1 MKKLRL
7 VKKPISS
14 STNSSITLINNLE
27 DCKSSKEALK
37 VLLLFSDSELDIS
50 DVSEI
55 VRKLSEHF
63 KSELDS
69 TVRVKILSLLCDIGH
84 ENGVDIV
91 TIIDDIIT
99 LLKNDKSHKVIA
111 QGMNSILKLGQL
123 VTDTATTFHQKL
135 VDVAKIYLKD
145 TNHAVKCKCLEI
157 IGTHSPICKGE
168 EADSLLK
175 LVSSYFNHDDARVRS
190 QAFSTFI
197 MLNERGFRINPN
209 VYIDVCDALKDDYEI
224 VRKVALQLI
233 WKISN
238 TYPDK

>member
-7 VKKPISS
+7 VKKPVLS
-14 STNSSITLINNLE
+14 STNASINLVNDLE
-27 DCKSSKEALK
+27 ECKTSKEALK
-37 VLLLFSDSELDIS
+37 VLLLFSDSDLDVS
-50 DVSEI
+50 DVPEI
-55 VRKLSEHF
+55 IKKLSEHF

-69 TVRVKILSLLCDIGH
+69 TVRVKILSLLCDIGQ
-84 ENGVDIV
+84 ENGADVA
-91 TIIDDIIT
+91 TIIDDIIS

-123 VTDTATTFHQKL
+123 VMDNTTNFHQKL

-157 IGTHSPICKGE
+157 IGSQSPVSTGE
-168 EADSLLK
+168 EAEALLK

-190 QAFSTFI
+190 QAFSAFI
-197 MLNERGFRINPN
+197 ILNERGYKINPN
-209 VYIDVCDALKDDYEI
+209 VYVDVCEALTDDYEI

-233 WKISN
+233 WRLAN
-238 TYPDK
+238 LYPDK